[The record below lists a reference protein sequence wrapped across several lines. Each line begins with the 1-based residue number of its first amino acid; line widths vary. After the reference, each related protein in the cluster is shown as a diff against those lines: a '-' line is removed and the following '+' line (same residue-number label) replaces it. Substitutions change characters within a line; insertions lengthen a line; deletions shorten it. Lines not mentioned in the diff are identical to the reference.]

1 LKSFLYSAFLCLLFI
16 GNSASGQGHF
26 SVLNGIP
33 TLAVLDQTSIQ
44 QPKTGMLIYSTVQQK
59 PLLYTG
65 VAWESLCTNTIG
77 TVTAED
83 YFMVKEGISYLP
95 VMSSHPAQAREQGV
109 IYYSSTNKAAMIYD
123 GAGWIKIQDLQKS
136 NFSENKGFAAGKD
149 LKAFKL
155 PVLGNDPAGITVS
168 KGSFYIN
175 AVSRLIRYYDGT
187 AWKDL
192 RCAAEVLTL
201 AVTDIKG
208 TTAVGNGNALSN
220 AGSDFSVVGLC
231 WSTNANPDISLGTK
245 TSTAVTG
252 GGLGVFTGTM
262 TDLMPNTV
270 YHVRAYGT
278 NSQGTVYGEDVIFK
292 TVFDLPTIITLPITE
307 ISSITAFSGGDITN
321 DGGSPVSA
329 RGIRWSV
336 KGDPLDDKDAVMT
349 NDGYG
354 VGLFPSSIVGLLGNT
369 TYYVRAYAVN
379 TQGTAYGNLLQFTTP
394 PAVPPLLSSATVSV
408 TDVTNN
414 SAKGRVN
421 ILNNGGAVVTSKGFA
436 WSTDRI
442 SWIHGTSATVNPMD
456 IGVFIANLTNLLP
469 GTTYYAKGYATNSA
483 GTSYTSETSFIT
495 NSLARITT
503 EKVNS
508 ITGITAFSGG
518 LIIHNGGSSIS
529 LRGVCWSKEALP
541 TKDLPTKNE
550 QAMSGDGI
558 GYFSLPMEGLV
569 PGTTY
574 YVRAYAVND
583 VGISYGNQEVFSTA
597 DYPVVRTLFAGS
609 FFNNTAKAGGQ
620 VLQDGASKV
629 VARGICWSIA
639 PNPSIGNGSV
649 STNGGGTGIFSTLL
663 TGLLP
668 NTVYHMRA
676 YATNIVGTAYGEDKT
691 FSLIPEL
698 PLVSTQAV
706 TAITNMTATGGGIV
720 SANGVADITAR
731 GIHWSI
737 TGDPADDPAAGMTN
751 DGAATGTFQSFMK
764 NLMGNTTYYVR
775 AYATNRFGTAYGDLL
790 EFHTSAPQPPVLASS
805 SLSVYNITD
814 TQATGD
820 VTMLNNGGAKILS
833 KGVAYSIDRINYLN
847 AASVTV
853 NPNDIGNFRTQ
864 LSGLTPG
871 TVYYAKGYATNS
883 EGTAYTV
890 ERSFITPLNISLMTL
905 PVTLVT
911 NSTAESGGAI
921 LVSGSAGV
929 THRGLCWSTSPNPT
943 TSDFLISSG
952 SASENFV
959 IRMTGLMG
967 STKYYVRAYAGN
979 NSVTVYGNTET
990 FITAPPG
997 LATVSTVSIDQIGG
1011 VTAMGTGALS
1021 DEGGSPV
1028 SSRGIC
1034 WSTSADP
1041 TITDGAK
1048 ESGLGT
1054 GTFSAFMTGLTP
1066 LTKYHVRAYAV
1077 NEIGVVYGNE
1087 LIFTTATTATLTTL
1101 PATAITANTAN
1112 SGGNISSDGG
1122 TAVTASGICWS
1133 TAGLPIIEDPHTSS
1147 GPGIGNFI
1155 HGLKDLLGSTKYYIR
1170 AYASN
1175 SAGTVYGQVESFVTA
1190 PPVLAKL
1197 NTTAARSGLK
1207 GITGISGGTILHNG
1221 GAAITDRG
1229 LVWSTSSGFDPEAAA
1244 TRRITALGNLS
1255 FAMTMEDLL
1264 PGMTYY
1270 VRAFATNS
1278 AGISYAPNEERFTT
1292 FNLPLVSTTAIPQG
1306 TVTSTEALAGGNI
1319 ADNGGTEVLASGL
1332 CWNTSGNPVLTND
1345 HTSNAI
1351 GMGSFANK
1359 ISELL
1364 GSTKYYVRAYATNAV
1379 GTAYGATESFTTLPP
1394 VLATVITE
1402 AAEATSTTTAKSG
1415 GTILTHG
1422 GAVVTTR
1429 GVYWSIQP
1437 DFNPDTIT
1445 LNKTAET
1452 GYFTGSFSAQ
1462 LKGLKQ
1468 HTTYYVRAYV
1478 VNSAGIAYGNTVSFI
1493 TPQLP
1498 VLTTVFARSTGS
1510 TSGLS
1515 GGDISD
1521 EGGSNVYTR
1530 GVVWSEV
1537 PVFNPDTVTVN
1548 RTSNGNRGGVYS
1560 SILKNLKANTTY
1572 YVQAY
1577 ATNVAGTNYGN
1588 LLSFITDPPVLAT
1601 LSTRAVTGIGGTTA
1615 WSGGDITDN
1624 GGAAVTTRGL
1634 VWSTQSGF
1642 RPDTLV
1648 GNKTTLP
1655 GIGNGGFSSN
1665 MTGLQPGTTYYVR
1678 AYALNSVGLAYGNEQ
1693 ALTTFIIPT
1702 VSTTAVAVSSA
1713 GITATGGGT
1722 VLSNGGTPVTNQGVV
1737 WSTSPNPALGTP
1749 QQTSHDSGTENS
1761 FRSSITKLEP
1771 VTLYYVRAYAIN
1783 NQGTAYGNELTF
1795 TTPAVLPTLTTTYI
1809 TPSSKSSA
1817 TTGGNISKD
1826 GGAAITSRGVVWSL
1840 DRNFNPDAET
1850 QKRTSNGTG
1859 TGIFTSEV
1867 TGLNLSMAYYVRA
1880 YASNSAGTA
1889 YGNQV
1894 TVTLFPTAPILS
1906 TNEATELTGTTAKS
1920 GGVITSDGGA
1930 DITLKGLCWSIRTN
1944 PTINDSKTN
1953 NGIGLDPFSGT
1964 MTGLLPN
1971 TLYYVRAYAQN
1982 KIGVAYG
1989 LEQRLL
1995 TNAYPT
2001 LTVTTMATD
2010 IRATT
2015 ATSGGD
2021 ITDDGRTP
2029 VLSRGVT
2036 WNTTGSP
2043 TIALSTKTVD
2053 NTTTGIG
2060 KFVAQL
2066 KGLTDKTTYY
2076 VRAYATNA
2084 VGTTY
2089 GSEVAFSSLEVMLPT
2104 ILTNTVTGISSV
2116 AAITGGDIADD
2127 GGMPVTARGICWSL
2141 NPNPVILAGSY
2152 LQHAAG
2158 GIGNFSIPFSG
2169 LTPGTKY
2176 YVRAYATNL
2185 KGTIYGN
2192 ELSFVTLAALPTVS
2206 MVTLSKPTM
2215 TGTDGSASVTK
2226 NGGDEVTD
2234 RGFYWSKLAKTPV
2247 LPLHPDSL
2255 ISVGA
2260 TAPFTMSINNLTE
2273 GTRYYFWAYAV
2284 NVAGTGFSPAP
2295 ASFTTPTLPT
2305 VTTNKPTS
2313 ILSNSAVSGGFVGSD
2328 GGMPVTARG
2337 LCWST
2342 ETNPTIAMPT
2352 KSVDG
2357 AGLSGFTTSIK
2368 GLLTGTKYY
2377 IRAYATNSLGTSYG
2391 NLDSLTTLDLPKL
2404 RTSPATEILTASA
2417 VSGGEISS
2425 DGGSPVTSRG
2435 ICWSLLKDPTIL
2447 LVTKTNNGA
2456 GKGAFVSN
2464 MTGLTIATKYY
2475 FRAYATNSVGTAY
2488 GALDSLNTPAIPPT
2502 VSIVKIASMTDISAE
2517 GSAEVTSDGK
2527 ADVTERGLVWSTK
2540 NPVPTINDAKLID
2553 AGTGIGSF
2561 TLPMKELI
2569 EGPTYYVRAYATNS
2583 AGTGYSPVVTSFK
2596 ICLPFTMIHKAGFNG
2611 APVDKTISYKTVST
2625 NISGAAR
2632 CWIAQNLGADQQA
2645 TAVSDAS
2652 PAAAGWYWQFN
2663 RSQGYEIEGATRI
2676 PAANAWT
2683 PWKVEIAENSD
2694 WTLANDPCNLL
2705 LGGGWRIP
2713 TITEWMAAD
2722 AAPQNWAKDIDAYN
2736 SELKL
2741 HNAGWLANST
2751 GLLAEVRGKSGFYW
2765 SSNHISVSTGFSTLA
2780 NSFQMNSTSS
2790 APVVG
2795 NYSSNYKSNG
2805 MTLRC
2810 LRDTIVL
2817 SKPILS
2823 GVSVPVSEM
2832 KESSAEGS
2840 ATVVSDGGTAVTV
2853 RGLVWSTTNP
2863 LPTISDQV
2871 LSNGQGV
2878 GSFTSILSSLSEG
2891 PTYYVRAYAT
2901 NKNGTGYSTVATSFK
2916 ICNPF
2921 TVIHQAGLNGA
2932 PVSKTITYETV
2943 SSNLS
2948 GAARCWITQNLGSDR
2963 QATSATDATEAS
2975 AGWYWQFNRLQG
2987 YQHNGTTRTPSNA
3000 WTPWVT
3006 PISESIN
3013 WLPAQDPCI
3022 LLLGSGWRLPTGLE
3036 LASAEGVPQNWDTQ
3050 ADTYKSALKIHAA
3063 GYLSYS
3069 GGGTL
3074 AARGAVGYYWS
3085 STTGNNP
3092 SVGKGLYNNGAVN
3105 VGDID
3110 KSFGLAVRCIRDEVI
3125 ETLPSVS
3132 NVDIPVSGMTSATAA
3147 GTATVAPEG
3156 SSPVTER
3163 GLVWSSSEVL
3173 PTITSNKIIDSGKGT
3188 GAFTGVIPGLTEGP
3202 TYYVR
3207 AYAISAVGTVYS
3219 PVTSSFKICN
3229 PFTAIHKAGLNGA
3242 PVDKTIIYK
3251 TVSSSITGAPRCWI
3265 TQNLGASEQAVSAI
3279 DPNPAAAGWYWQFN
3293 RSQGYDVQGSVRTPA
3308 ANAWTP
3314 WKVEIAENSDWT
3326 LANDPCN
3333 LLLGGGW
3340 RIPTITEWTA
3350 ADAAPQYWLKDVDAY
3365 NSALK
3370 LHNAGWLANSTGLLA
3385 EVRGKSGFY
3394 WSSNHIGVSTG
3405 FSTLANSFQMNST
3418 SSAPVIGNYSTN
3430 YKANGMPLRCLRDAV
3445 VLSKPILTNVSIP
3458 VSGMKESSAEGSA
3471 TVVSDGGAAITARG
3485 LVWSTTNALP
3495 SLSDQVLSNGL
3506 DTGSFKITLTG
3517 LAEGPTYYVRAY
3529 ATNSQGTAYSPQ
3541 VNSFKICNP
3550 FTVIHQAGL
3559 NGAPVSKTV
3568 TYGTVSSNIS
3578 GAARC
3583 WITQNLGSDRQ
3594 ATSATDATEASA
3606 GWYWQF
3612 NRLQGYQHDGTTRT
3626 PSNAWTPWITPIS
3639 ESINWLPAQDP
3650 CVLLLGSGWRLPTGL
3665 ELIAAEAPPQN
3676 WDTQADTY
3684 NSVLKIHGAGYISYS
3699 GGGTLAARG
3708 AVGYYWSSTT
3718 GNNPSVGKG
3727 LYNSGAVNTGDIDKS
3742 LGLAV
3747 RCIRDEVIET
3757 LPSVSNV
3764 DIPVSGMTSAA
3775 ASGTAMVAPE
3785 GSSPV
3790 TERGLV
3796 WSSSEILPTITS
3808 NKIID
3813 SGKGTG
3819 AFTVVIPG
3827 LTEGPT
3833 YYVRAYAISAVGTVY
3848 SPVTSSF
3855 KICNPFTMIH
3865 KAGLNGAPVDK
3876 TVTYKTV
3883 SSSITGAPRCW
3894 ITQNL
3899 GASEQAV
3906 SAIDPNPAAAGWYWQ
3921 FNRSQG
3927 YDVQGSV
3934 RTPAANAWTPWKV
3947 EIAENSDWTLANDP
3961 CNLLLGGGWRIPTI
3975 TEWTAADAAPQYWLK
3990 DVDAYNS
3997 ALKLH
4002 NAGWL
4007 ANSTGL
4013 LAEVRGKSGF
4023 YWSSNHI
4030 GVSTGFST
4038 LANSF
4043 QMNSTSSAPVIGNY
4057 STNYKANGMPLRC
4070 LRDAVVLSK
4079 PVLTNV
4085 SIPVSEMRESSAEGS
4100 ATVVST
4106 GGAAITAR
4114 GLVWST
4120 TNALPSLSDQVLSN
4134 GLDTG
4139 SFKITLTGLAEG
4151 PTYYVRAYATNSQG
4165 TAYSPQ
4171 VNSFKIC
4178 NPVTA
4183 IHVAGLNGAPV
4194 SKTVTYGTVSSNISG
4209 APRCWITQNLG
4220 ADRQATSAAD
4230 ATEASAGWYWQ
4241 FNRVQGYQHDGT
4253 TRTPSLAA
4261 VPWITSISES
4271 LSWSSA
4277 KDPCVLLL
4285 GSGWRL
4291 PTGLELVTAEAAPQ
4305 NWDTQADTYNSALK
4319 IHGAGYLSYSG
4330 GPLTGRGAVGFYWS
4344 STTGNNA
4351 SLGKGLY
4358 NSGAVNVSDLDKANG
4373 MAVRCVRDEV
4383 IETLPSL
4390 SNVDIPVSGM
4400 TSSTAAGT
4408 ATLSLAGTSPVTE
4421 RGLVWSSSEILP
4433 TVTSNKIIDN
4443 GKGTGAF
4450 TGVLSGLEE
4459 GPTYYVRAYAIS
4471 AIGTVYS
4478 PVTSSFK
4485 ICNPFTVVHQA
4496 GINGAAVD
4504 KTITYKTVSSSITG
4518 APRCWITQN
4527 LGASEQAVSATDLN
4541 PAAAGW
4547 YWQFN
4552 RSQGYEYNNG
4562 TKIPATSGAMP
4573 WKTDISDNSDWT
4585 AAKDPCALLLGTGW
4599 RIPTA
4604 AEWTAADAAPQFWA
4618 KDVDVYNSV
4627 LKLHNAGY
4635 LNNTA
4640 GALTD
4645 TRGKTGLYWSTN
4657 QMSQAGYVLF
4667 ALPFMT
4673 TDISSLLMT
4682 TNYAQA
4688 YKSNGASLRCLK

>member
-1 LKSFLYSAFLCLLFI
+1 MKSFLYFAFLCLLFI

-44 QPKTGMLIYSTVQQK
+44 QPKTGMLIYSTVQEK
-59 PLLYTG
+59 PLIYTG
-65 VAWESLCTNTIG
+65 IAWESLCTNTIG

-95 VMSSHPAQAREQGV
+95 VLSSHPEQAREQGV
-109 IYYSSTNKAAMIYD
+109 IYYSSTNRAAMIYD
-123 GAGWIKIQDLQKS
+123 GAGWTKIQDLQQR

-155 PVLGNDPAGITVS
+155 PVLGNDPAGVTVN

-187 AWKDL
+187 AWQDL

-220 AGSDFSVVGLC
+220 AGSDFSIVGLC
-231 WSTNANPDISLGTK
+231 WSTNANPDIALSTK
-245 TSTAVTG
+245 TSTGVTG

-262 TDLMPNTV
+262 KDLMPNTV
-270 YHVRAYGT
+270 YHVRAYAT
-278 NSQGTVYGEDVIFK
+278 NSQGTVYGEDLVFK

-321 DGGSPVSA
+321 DGGSQVSA

-336 KGDPLDDKDAVMT
+336 KGDPLEDKDAVIT

-379 TQGTAYGNLLQFTTP
+379 SQGTAYGNLLQFITP

-414 SAKGRVN
+414 SAKGSVN

-442 SWIHGTSATVNPMD
+442 SWIHGTSATANPTD
-456 IGVFIANLTNLLP
+456 IGVFIANLTNLVP

-508 ITGITAFSGG
+508 ITGVTAFSGG

-529 LRGVCWSKEALP
+529 LRGICWSKEALP
-541 TKDLPTKNE
+541 TMDLPTKNE
-550 QAMSGDGI
+550 QVMSGDGI
-558 GYFSLPMEGLV
+558 GYFSLPIEGLV

-583 VGISYGNQEVFSTA
+583 VGVSYGNQEVFSTA
-597 DYPVVRTLFAGS
+597 DYPVVRTLSAGS

-620 VLQDGASKV
+620 VLQDGASQV
-629 VARGICWSIA
+629 ISRGICWGTEA
-639 PNPSIGNGSV
+639 NPAIGNSSV
-649 STNGGGTGIFSTLL
+649 STNGGGTGIFSTVL

-676 YATNIVGTAYGEDKT
+676 YATNVVGTAYGEDKT

-720 SANGVADITAR
+720 SANGIADITAR

-751 DGAATGTFQSFMK
+751 DGAAAGTFQSFMK
-764 NLMGNTTYYVR
+764 NLMGNTAYYVR

-805 SLSVYNITD
+805 SLSIYNITD

-820 VTMLNNGGAKILS
+820 VTMLNNGGTKILS
-833 KGVAYSIDRINYLN
+833 KGIAYSIDRINYLN
-847 AASVTV
+847 AESVTV

-871 TVYYAKGYATNS
+871 TVYYAKGYATNR

-943 TSDFLISSG
+943 TSDFLTSSG
-952 SASENFV
+952 SAAENFV
-959 IRMTGLMG
+959 IRMTGLTG

-990 FITAPPG
+990 FVTAPPG

-1011 VTAMGTGALS
+1011 VTAMANGALS

-1034 WSTSADP
+1034 WSTGADP

-1048 ESGLGT
+1048 ESGSGR
-1054 GTFSAFMTGLTP
+1054 GTFSAFMTGLSP

-1122 TAVTASGICWS
+1122 TPVTASGICWS
-1133 TAGLPIIEDPHTSS
+1133 TAGLPTIEDPHTSS

-1155 HGLKDLLGSTKYYIR
+1155 HGLKDLFGSTTYYIR
-1170 AYASN
+1170 AYATN

-1197 NTTAARSGLK
+1197 NTTVARSGLK
-1207 GITGISGGTILHNG
+1207 GITGISGGSILHNG

-1229 LVWSTSSGFDPEAAA
+1229 LVWSTSRGFDPEAAA
-1244 TRRITALGNLS
+1244 TRRITELGNLS
-1255 FAMTMEDLL
+1255 FAMTMEGLL

-1278 AGISYAPNEERFTT
+1278 AGISYAPNEESFTT
-1292 FNLPLVSTTAIPQG
+1292 FNLPLVSTTAIPEG

-1319 ADNGGTEVLASGL
+1319 SDNGGTEVLASGL

-1351 GMGSFANK
+1351 GMGNFANK

-1364 GSTKYYVRAYATNAV
+1364 GSTTYYVRAYATNAV

-1394 VLATVITE
+1394 VLATVITG

-1437 DFNPDTIT
+1437 YFNPDTIT

-1462 LKGLKQ
+1462 LNGLKQ

-1498 VLTTVFARSTGS
+1498 VLTTVFARPTGS

-1530 GVVWSEV
+1530 GVVWSEL

-1548 RTSNGNRGGVYS
+1548 RTSNGNRGGIYS
-1560 SILKNLKANTTY
+1560 STLKNLKANTTY

-1615 WSGGDITDN
+1615 WSGGDISDN

-1648 GNKTTLP
+1648 GNKTVLP

-1693 ALTTFIIPT
+1693 SFTTFIIPT

-1722 VLSNGGTPVTNQGVV
+1722 ILSNGGTPVTNQGVV
-1737 WSTSPNPALGTP
+1737 WSTSPNPALGTS
-1749 QQTSHDSGTENS
+1749 QQTSHDSGAENS

-1771 VTLYYVRAYAIN
+1771 VTLYHVRAYAIN

-1795 TTPAVLPTLTTTYI
+1795 TTPAILPTLTTTYI

-1880 YASNSAGTA
+1880 YASNSVGTA

-1930 DITLKGLCWSIRTN
+1930 DVTLKGLCWSIRTN
-1944 PTINDSKTN
+1944 PTINDSRTN

-2029 VLSRGVT
+2029 ILSRGVT

-2053 NTTTGIG
+2053 NTSTGIG

-2116 AAITGGDIADD
+2116 AAIAGGDIADD

-2192 ELSFVTLAALPTVS
+2192 EQSFVTLAALPTVS
-2206 MVTLSKPTM
+2206 MVTLSRPTM

-2234 RGFYWSKLAKTPV
+2234 RGFYWSKLAKTPI

-2255 ISVGA
+2255 ISVG
-2260 TAPFTMSINNLTE
+2260 TTVPFTMSINNLTE

-2284 NVAGTGFSPAP
+2284 NIAGTGFSPAP

-2328 GGMPVTARG
+2328 GGMPVTVRG

-2342 ETNPTIAMPT
+2342 ETNPTTAVST

-2391 NLDSLTTLDLPKL
+2391 NLDSLTTLDLPML
-2404 RTSPATEILTASA
+2404 TTTPASSILTASA
-2417 VSGGEISS
+2417 VTGGEISS
-2425 DGGSPVTSRG
+2425 DGGAPVTSRG
-2435 ICWSLLKDPTIL
+2435 ICWSTLKDPTIL
-2447 LVTKTNNGA
+2447 LPTKTIDGQ
-2456 GKGAFVSN
+2456 GKGVYISN
-2464 MTGLTIATKYY
+2464 MTGLLIATKYY

-2488 GALDSLNTPAIPPT
+2488 GALDSLNTPAIPPS
-2502 VSIVKIASMTDISAE
+2502 VSNVKISSMSDVAAD

-2527 ADVTERGLVWSTK
+2527 ADIIERGLVWSTK
-2540 NPVPTINDAKLID
+2540 NKIPTVDDQKLKD
-2553 AGTGIGSF
+2553 AGTGLGIFNLS
-2561 TLPMKELI
+2561 MKNLA

-2583 AGTGYSPVVTSFK
+2583 AGTGYSPEVMSFK
-2596 ICLPFTMIHKAGFNG
+2596 ICLPFTMIHKAGLNG
-2611 APVDKTISYKTVST
+2611 APVDKTITYKTVAT

-2645 TAVSDAS
+2645 GAVSDATS
-2652 PAAAGWYWQFN
+2652 ASAGWYFQFN
-2663 RSQGYEIEGATRI
+2663 RSQGYEFDNNTRI

-2683 PWKVEIAENSD
+2683 VWKTDITENAD
-2694 WTLANDPCNLL
+2694 WWPANDPCNLL

-2713 TITEWMAAD
+2713 TATEWTSAD
-2722 AAPQNWAKDIDAYN
+2722 AAPQNWGKDIDTYN
-2736 SELKL
+2736 SVLKL
-2741 HNAGWLANST
+2741 HNAGFLPQGT
-2751 GLLAEVRGKSGFYW
+2751 GVLIERGKVGNYW
-2765 SSNHISVSTGFSTLA
+2765 SSNQFSGSGFSFGT
-2780 NSFQMNSTSS
+2780 SFAMTGSASS
-2790 APVVG
+2790 VLVG
-2795 NYSSNYKSNG
+2795 TYGNTYKANG
-2805 MTLRC
+2805 MPLRC
-2810 LRDTIVL
+2810 IRDTIVL
-2817 SKPILS
+2817 TRPLLS
-2823 GVSVPVSEM
+2823 NVSIPVSEM
-2832 KESSAEGS
+2832 TASSAEGS
-2840 ATVVSDGGTAVTV
+2840 ATVVSDGGTAVTA
-2853 RGLVWSTTNP
+2853 RGLVWSSTNV
-2863 LPTISDQV
+2863 LPTIADQV
-2871 LSNGQGV
+2871 SVEGQGV
-2878 GSFTSILSSLSEG
+2878 GSFKSILGSLSEG

-2901 NKNGTGYSTVATSFK
+2901 NKAGTSYSAEVASFK

-2921 TVIHQAGLNGA
+2921 TVVHRAGLNGA
-2932 PVSKTITYETV
+2932 AADKTITY
-2943 SSNLS
+2943 
-2948 GAARCWITQNLGSDR
+2948 Q
-2963 QATSATDATEAS
+2963 
-2975 AGWYWQFNRLQG
+2975 
-2987 YQHNGTTRTPSNA
+2987 
-3000 WTPWVT
+3000 
-3006 PISESIN
+3006 
-3013 WLPAQDPCI
+3013 
-3022 LLLGSGWRLPTGLE
+3022 
-3036 LASAEGVPQNWDTQ
+3036 
-3050 ADTYKSALKIHAA
+3050 
-3063 GYLSYS
+3063 
-3069 GGGTL
+3069 
-3074 AARGAVGYYWS
+3074 
-3085 STTGNNP
+3085 
-3092 SVGKGLYNNGAVN
+3092 
-3105 VGDID
+3105 
-3110 KSFGLAVRCIRDEVI
+3110 
-3125 ETLPSVS
+3125 
-3132 NVDIPVSGMTSATAA
+3132 
-3147 GTATVAPEG
+3147 
-3156 SSPVTER
+3156 
-3163 GLVWSSSEVL
+3163 
-3173 PTITSNKIIDSGKGT
+3173 
-3188 GAFTGVIPGLTEGP
+3188 
-3202 TYYVR
+3202 
-3207 AYAISAVGTVYS
+3207 
-3219 PVTSSFKICN
+3219 
-3229 PFTAIHKAGLNGA
+3229 
-3242 PVDKTIIYK
+3242 
-3251 TVSSSITGAPRCWI
+3251 
-3265 TQNLGASEQAVSAI
+3265 
-3279 DPNPAAAGWYWQFN
+3279 
-3293 RSQGYDVQGSVRTPA
+3293 
-3308 ANAWTP
+3308 
-3314 WKVEIAENSDWT
+3314 
-3326 LANDPCN
+3326 
-3333 LLLGGGW
+3333 
-3340 RIPTITEWTA
+3340 
-3350 ADAAPQYWLKDVDAY
+3350 
-3365 NSALK
+3365 
-3370 LHNAGWLANSTGLLA
+3370 
-3385 EVRGKSGFY
+3385 
-3394 WSSNHIGVSTG
+3394 
-3405 FSTLANSFQMNST
+3405 
-3418 SSAPVIGNYSTN
+3418 
-3430 YKANGMPLRCLRDAV
+3430 
-3445 VLSKPILTNVSIP
+3445 
-3458 VSGMKESSAEGSA
+3458 
-3471 TVVSDGGAAITARG
+3471 
-3485 LVWSTTNALP
+3485 
-3495 SLSDQVLSNGL
+3495 
-3506 DTGSFKITLTG
+3506 
-3517 LAEGPTYYVRAY
+3517 
-3529 ATNSQGTAYSPQ
+3529 
-3541 VNSFKICNP
+3541 
-3550 FTVIHQAGL
+3550 
-3559 NGAPVSKTV
+3559 
-3568 TYGTVSSNIS
+3568 TVSSNIS

-3583 WITQNLGSDRQ
+3583 WITQNLGADRQ
-3594 ATSATDATEASA
+3594 ATSATDASEEAA

-3612 NRLQGYQHDGTTRT
+3612 NRIQGYQHDGTTRT
-3626 PSNAWTPWITPIS
+3626 PSNAWTPWLGAIS
-3639 ESINWLPAQDP
+3639 ENLHWLPAKDP

-3665 ELIAAEAPPQN
+3665 EWTAADAPPQN
-3676 WDTQADTY
+3676 WNTQVEAY
-3684 NSVLKIHGAGYISYS
+3684 NSALKLHGAGYI
-3699 GGGTLAARG
+3699 TNAASSPLTGRG
-3708 AVGYYWSSTT
+3708 SVGYYWSSTMST
-3718 GNNPSVGKG
+3718 NATVGRG
-3727 LYNSGAVNTGDIDKS
+3727 LYNNGSVTLGDIDKATA
-3742 LGLAV
+3742 LAV
-3747 RCIRDEVIET
+3747 RCIRDEITET
-3757 LPSVSNV
+3757 MPSVSNV
-3764 DIPVSGMTSAA
+3764 TVPVSGMTVATAA
-3775 ASGTAMVAPE
+3775 GTASVGIE
-3785 GSSPV
+3785 GTAPV

-3796 WSSSEILPTITS
+3796 WSSIETVPTLADQKVIDNGKGMGEFTGTLTGLTEGPTYYVRAYASSRLGTVYSAEVSSFKICNPFTVIHKAGLNGAPVDKTVTYKTVSSSISGAPRCWITQNLGAEKQAGSVADATVAAAGWYFQFNRSQGYEFTDARIPAANAWTPWRVDITENSDWLPANDPCNLLLGGGWRIPTTTEWTTADAAPQYWLKDADVYKSELKLHNAGFLPQGTGMLTERGKSGAYWSNNQYASNVSFANAFVMGSATSSVMIGTYANTYKANGMPLRCIRDAVVLSKPVLSNVTVPVPAMKETTAEALATVASNGGSAVKARGLVWSTSNLIPTINDQVLTNGLDTGSFKITMTDLAEGPTYYVRAYATNASGTGYSGEVTSFKICNPFTVIHKAGLNGAAVDKTVTYQTVSSNISGAARCWIAQNLGADRQATSATDACEAAAGWYWQFNRAQGYQHDGTIRTPSNAWTPWLGTISENLHWLPAKDPCMLLLGSGWRLPTGLEWTAADAPPQNWNTQVETYNSALKLHGAGYITNAAS
-3808 NKIID
+3808 SPLTGRGSVGYYWSSTMSTNATVGRGLYNNGSVTLGDIDKATALAVRCIRDEITETLPSVSNVVVPVSGMAATTAAGTATVSPEGTAPVTERGLVWSSTETVPTLTANKIID
-3813 SGKGTG
+3813 NGKGAGVFTG
-3819 AFTVVIPG
+3819 VLAG

-3833 YYVRAYAISAVGTVY
+3833 YYVRAYAISRLGTVY
-3848 SPVTSSF
+3848 SAEVSSF

-3876 TVTYKTV
+3876 TVTYNTV
-3883 SSSITGAPRCW
+3883 SSSISGAPRCW
-3894 ITQNL
+3894 TTQNL
-3899 GASEQAV
+3899 GAAQEAASV
-3906 SAIDPNPAAAGWYWQ
+3906 TDINPAAAGWYFQ

-3927 YDVQGSV
+3927 YEFTDA
-3934 RTPAANAWTPWKV
+3934 RIPAANAWTPWRV
-3947 EIAENSDWTLANDP
+3947 DITENSDWLPANDP
-3961 CNLLLGGGWRIPTI
+3961 CNLLLGGGWRIPTT
-3975 TEWTAADAAPQYWLK
+3975 TEWTTADAAPQYWLK
-3990 DVDAYNS
+3990 DADAYKS
-3997 ALKLH
+3997 ELKLH
-4002 NAGWL
+4002 NAGFL
-4007 ANSTGL
+4007 PQGTGVL
-4013 LAEVRGKSGF
+4013 TERGKSGA
-4023 YWSSNHI
+4023 YWSNNQYASN
-4030 GVSTGFST
+4030 VSF
-4038 LANSF
+4038 ANAFVMGSA
-4043 QMNSTSSAPVIGNY
+4043 TSSVIVGTYAN
-4057 STNYKANGMPLRC
+4057 TYKANGMPLRC
-4070 LRDAVVLSK
+4070 IRDAVVLSK
-4079 PVLTNV
+4079 PVLSNV
-4085 SIPVSEMRESSAEGS
+4085 TVPVPAMKETTAEALATVASNGGS
-4100 ATVVST
+4100 AV
-4106 GGAAITAR
+4106 TAR

-4120 TNALPSLSDQVLSN
+4120 SNSIPTLNDQVLTH

-4139 SFKITLTGLAEG
+4139 SFKITMADLVEG
-4151 PTYYVRAYATNSQG
+4151 PTYYVRAYATNASG
-4165 TAYSPQ
+4165 TGYSGE
-4171 VNSFKIC
+4171 VTSFKIC
-4178 NPVTA
+4178 NPFTV
-4183 IHVAGLNGAPV
+4183 IHKAGLNGAAAD
-4194 SKTVTYGTVSSNISG
+4194 KTVTYQTVSSNISG
-4209 APRCWITQNLG
+4209 AARCWIAQNLG
-4220 ADRQATSAAD
+4220 ADRQATSATD
-4230 ATEASAGWYWQ
+4230 ASEAAAGWYWQ
-4241 FNRVQGYQHDGT
+4241 FNRIQGYQHDGT
-4253 TRTPSLAA
+4253 TRTPSNAWT
-4261 VPWITSISES
+4261 PWIGTISEN
-4271 LSWSSA
+4271 LHWLPA
-4277 KDPCVLLL
+4277 KDPCMLLL

-4291 PTGLELVTAEAAPQ
+4291 PTGLEWTAADAPPQ
-4305 NWDTQADTYNSALK
+4305 NWNTQVETYNSALK
-4319 IHGAGYLSYSG
+4319 LHGAGYITNAASS
-4330 GPLTGRGAVGFYWS
+4330 PLTGRGSVGYYWS
-4344 STTGNNA
+4344 STLSTNA
-4351 SLGKGLY
+4351 TVGRGLY
-4358 NSGAVNVSDLDKANG
+4358 NNGSVTLGDIDKATAL
-4373 MAVRCVRDEV
+4373 AVRCIRDE
-4383 IETLPSL
+4383 INETLPSV
-4390 SNVDIPVSGM
+4390 SNVEVPVSGM
-4400 TSSTAAGT
+4400 TTATAAGT
-4408 ATLSLAGTSPVTE
+4408 ATVALEGTAVVTE
-4421 RGLVWSSSEILP
+4421 RGLVWSSTEIIP
-4433 TVTSNKIIDN
+4433 TLTANKIIDN
-4443 GKGTGAF
+4443 GKGAGVF
-4450 TGVLSGLEE
+4450 TGVLADLTE

-4471 AIGTVYS
+4471 KAGTVYS
-4478 PVTSSFK
+4478 PEVSSFK
-4485 ICNPFTVVHQA
+4485 ICNPFTVVHKA
-4496 GINGAAVD
+4496 GQNGAPVD
-4504 KTITYKTVSSSITG
+4504 KTVIYKTVSSSVSG
-4518 APRCWITQN
+4518 VPRCWITQN
-4527 LGASEQAVSATDLN
+4527 LGAEEQAISVTDIN

-4547 YWQFN
+4547 YFQFN
-4552 RSQGYEYNNG
+4552 RQQGYEFS
-4562 TKIPATSGAMP
+4562 TIRTPATVWRA
-4573 WKTDISDNSDWT
+4573 DITENSDWT
-4585 AAKDPCALLLGTGW
+4585 VANDPCALLLGAGW
-4599 RIPTA
+4599 RIPTTT
-4604 AEWTAADAAPQFWA
+4604 EWTTADAAPQYWL
-4618 KDVDVYNSV
+4618 KDADAYKSA
-4627 LKLHNAGY
+4627 LKLHNAGF
-4635 LNNTA
+4635 LAQGT
-4640 GALTD
+4640 GLLTE
-4645 TRGKTGLYWSTN
+4645 RGKSGAYWSNN
-4657 QMSQAGYVLF
+4657 QYTSNLSFANTFVMGSTTSSVL
-4667 ALPFMT
+4667 
-4673 TDISSLLMT
+4673 IG
-4682 TNYAQA
+4682 A
-4688 YKSNGASLRCLK
+4688 YGNTYKANGMSLRCLKN